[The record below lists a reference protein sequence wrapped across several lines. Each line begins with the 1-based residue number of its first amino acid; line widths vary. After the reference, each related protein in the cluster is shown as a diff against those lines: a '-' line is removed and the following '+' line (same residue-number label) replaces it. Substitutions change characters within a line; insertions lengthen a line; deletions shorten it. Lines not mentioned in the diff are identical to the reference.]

1 MTSTSRVRVEPS
13 ISEVRT
19 EGAHTSQQVIT
30 KKHRVPMKTK
40 QPAGAK
46 KQTIIVKDLKTSKNP
61 KGGFYKIKFEEVL
74 VSSCSRDTKRK

>member
-1 MTSTSRVRVEPS
+1 
-13 ISEVRT
+13 
-19 EGAHTSQQVIT
+19 
-30 KKHRVPMKTK
+30 MKTK